1 MAGVNS
7 CDASYGP
14 VSHLHGFVLKEDD
27 ITWFEL
33 ATWVEPL
40 ASLGDGGQIGGSPPF
55 PQISLQ
61 TEYEVPPL
69 EMTEWACGW
78 KFGGQSSGWKFG
90 GQSSDRSAYQKMS
103 GSEKGSLFY
112 FIGME
117 RR

>member
-27 ITWFEL
+27 VTWFEL
-33 ATWVEPL
+33 AAWVEPL

-61 TEYEVPPL
+61 TEYEVPSL

-78 KFGGQSSGWKFG
+78 KFGGQSS
-90 GQSSDRSAYQKMS
+90 DRSAYQKMT
-103 GSEKGSLFY
+103 GSEKGSLFC